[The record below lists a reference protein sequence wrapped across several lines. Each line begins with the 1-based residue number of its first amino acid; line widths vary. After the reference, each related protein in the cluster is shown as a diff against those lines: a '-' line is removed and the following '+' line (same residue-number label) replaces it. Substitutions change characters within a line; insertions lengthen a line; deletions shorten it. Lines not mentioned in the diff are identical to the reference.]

1 MQEDEKTCP
10 NCAET
15 IKAEAILCRFCHS
28 DLRQIQQKLQLN
40 NCGSVSSE
48 GVRSMRAVGFITNE
62 SCYEWK
68 FSLKAQLLE
77 TKGDLLLHGETETPF
92 LVPWEPYWLD
102 FPMNGDMRPAVTERG
117 IRCAASGSPGADRT
131 SEVEVNKQRFQESG
145 GYAALN
151 DRVEEEVNSS
161 KVAIKAELE
170 RLNAANEKFD
180 AKRELANQNK
190 TELPSSTKSAG
201 TPVLNWRGGLKRVT
215 RDVNCTCTSCGHQWF
230 VPADIANALAELQSV
245 SGRLQ
250 RWGKKTQHVGNVM
263 TPGLG
268 TLLAGRSSRQVA
280 TQRDFDTAIKAEFR
294 CQHCGSSAV
303 LISSEPA
310 SPTEKAGLAQTP
322 KQRDASKTTESFP
335 SDPLLGQTL
344 MPDEHVTSLDRQ
356 RGIVKWF
363 DSSKNFGFLTGPGG
377 IEYFAFGPYILPH
390 DHPPLMKG
398 QSVTFVAARVEK
410 GPIAL
415 AILPD

>member
-28 DLRQIQQKLQLN
+28 DLRQMQQDLQLTLCN
-40 NCGSVSSE
+40 SSE
-48 GVRSMRAVGFITNE
+48 GVESFRAVGFITNE

-68 FSLKAQLLE
+68 FSLKALLLD

-102 FPMNGDMRPAVTERG
+102 FPMNGDYRPTAVAERG
-117 IRCAASGSPGADRT
+117 MRCAPSGSPGADRT

-145 GYAALN
+145 GYAAL
-151 DRVEEEVNSS
+151 DDLTREEFNRS
-161 KVAIKAELE
+161 VAIKAEIEGLK
-170 RLNAANEKFD
+170 AANEQSK
-180 AKRELANQNK
+180 ATRELADQNK
-190 TELPSSTKSAG
+190 TKLQSSTKSAG
-201 TPVLNWRGGLKRVT
+201 TPVLNWRGGLKRVS
-215 RDVNCTCTSCGHQWF
+215 RDVNCTCTNCGHQWF

-280 TQRDFDTAIKAEFR
+280 TQRDFDMAIKAEFR

-303 LISSEPA
+303 LISSEPVF
-310 SPTEKAGLAQTP
+310 PTEKAGLAQTP
-322 KQRDASKTTESFP
+322 KQLDASKTTGSFP

-344 MPDEHVTSLDRQ
+344 SPGYHVTSLGRKQ
-356 RGIVKWF
+356 GIVKWF
-363 DSSKNFGFLTGPGG
+363 DSSKHFGFLTGRDG
-377 IEYFAFGPYILPH
+377 IEYFAAEILIMFR
-390 DHPPLMKG
+390 DRRPLKEG
-398 QSVTFVAARVEK
+398 ESVTFVPAADEQGRL
-410 GPIAL
+410 IAL
-415 AILPD
+415 AIRTD